1 MQTAVIILAAGIG
14 KRMNS
19 DIPKV
24 LHKVAGAPLIL
35 HSIRAGSALDPEKII
50 VVTGHDATIIENEVS
65 KTEPQ
70 AAFAYQNQQNGTGHA
85 VTCASKLLKDF
96 TGNIIILYGDVP
108 FISPET
114 LAKMVSE
121 RQNGADIV
129 VLGFQSENP
138 GKYGRLIFE
147 KGELTDIIE
156 AKDATE
162 SQLNINLC
170 NSGVISADANQLF
183 ELLLEVTDD
192 NASKEYY
199 LTDIVGLA
207 HRKGL
212 SIKVFFCDETETIGV
227 NTRSELAIAEDL
239 FQKQARNRALE
250 TGVTLVQPETT
261 YFAFDTV
268 IGRDSCIGP
277 NVVFGPGVSI
287 ESGVEVFAFC
297 HLEGCHISRGAK
309 VGPFARLRPGTELSE
324 DVKIGNFVELKNSIL
339 SQGSKVNHL
348 SYIGDTTVGEKT
360 NIGAGTITCN
370 YDGTNKYPSTIG
382 NRVFIG
388 SNTMLVAPISIG
400 NDVITAAGTVV
411 TKNIPD
417 GDLAI
422 SRTKQ
427 ENKSGYTAKLKNK
440 KPKGY

>member
-129 VLGFQSENP
+129 VLGFRSENP

-207 HRKGL
+207 RRKGL

-239 FQKQARNRALE
+239 FQNQARNRALE
-250 TGVTLVQPETT
+250 NGVTLVQPETT

>member
-207 HRKGL
+207 RRKGL

-239 FQKQARNRALE
+239 FQNQARNRALE
-250 TGVTLVQPETT
+250 NGVTLVQPETT

>member
-250 TGVTLVQPETT
+250 NGVTLVQPETT

-427 ENKSGYTAKLKNK
+427 ENKSGYAAQLKNK
-440 KPKGY
+440 NPKGY

>member
-1 MQTAVIILAAGIG
+1 MQTAVIILAAGLG

-35 HSIRAGSALDPEKII
+35 HSIRAASALDPEKII
-50 VVTGHDATIIENEVS
+50 VVTGHDATIIEDEVS
-65 KTEPQ
+65 KTEPEV
-70 AAFAYQNQQNGTGHA
+70 AFAHQKQQNGTGHA
-85 VTCASKLLKDF
+85 VTCASSLLKDF
-96 TGNIIILYGDVP
+96 TGNTIILYGDVP

-114 LAKMVSE
+114 LTKMVSE
-121 RQNGADIV
+121 RHNGVDIV
-129 VLGFQSENP
+129 VLGFQSKDP

-147 KGELTDIIE
+147 EGDLKGIIE
-156 AKDATE
+156 AKDATK

-207 HRKGL
+207 RKKGL
-212 SIKVFFCDETETIGV
+212 SIKVIFCDETETTGV
-227 NTRSELAIAEDL
+227 NTRSELAVAEDL
-239 FQKQARNRALE
+239 FQKQARTKALE
-250 TGVTLVQPETT
+250 DGVTLVQPETT

-268 IGRDSCIGP
+268 IGRDTSIGP

-309 VGPFARLRPGTELSE
+309 VGPFARLRPGTELNE
-324 DVKIGNFVELKNSIL
+324 DVKIGNFVELKNSII
-339 SQGSKVNHL
+339 SQGTKVNHL

-370 YDGTNKYPSTIG
+370 YDGTTKYPSTIG
-382 NRVFIG
+382 DRAFIG

-427 ENKSGYTAKLKNK
+427 ENKSGYAAKLKNK
-440 KPKGY
+440 KPEGY

>member
-207 HRKGL
+207 RRKGL

-427 ENKSGYTAKLKNK
+427 ENKSGYAAQLKNK
-440 KPKGY
+440 NPKGY

>member
-207 HRKGL
+207 RRKGL

-250 TGVTLVQPETT
+250 NGVTLVQPETT

-360 NIGAGTITCN
+360 NIGAGSITCN